1 MDTNMPHYPKERKA
15 FVLGKLLPPHNRPVP
30 EIAKAEGI
38 SEATLYNWLKQA
50 RQKGV
55 PVPGSISNS
64 PEDWSGEA
72 KFAVVLET
80 APLNAGELSEYCRAK
95 GLYAEQVA
103 RWRQACIE
111 GAATQE
117 KREQTAATQLKAAHQ
132 QIRALEKDLRRKE
145 KALAESAALLVLQ
158 KKFNT
163 LWEDAE
169 G

>member
-1 MDTNMPHYPKERKA
+1 MPHYPEERKA
-15 FVLGKLLPPHNRPVP
+15 AVLSKLLPPHNRPVP
-30 EIAKAEGI
+30 ELAKAEGI

-50 RQKGV
+50 KQQGV
-55 PVPGSISNS
+55 PVPGSINNS
-64 PEDWSGEA
+64 PDDWRGEA

-95 GLYAEQVA
+95 GLYPEQVA

-111 GAATQE
+111 GAASQE
-117 KREQTAATQLKAAHQ
+117 SRDQAVAGQLKAAKQ

-158 KKFNT
+158 KKFDT
-163 LWEDAE
+163 LWEDE
-169 G
+169 ER

>member
-1 MDTNMPHYPKERKA
+1 MPHYPKERKDA
-15 FVLGKLLPPHNRPVP
+15 VLSKLLPPHNRPVP

-50 RQKGV
+50 RQQGV

-95 GLYAEQVA
+95 GLYPEQVS

-111 GAATQE
+111 GAASQE
-117 KREQTAATQLKAAHQ
+117 APRAGGRRPTESRQTANPHPGKRLRARLDFSRKLKWDPSDFSS
-132 QIRALEKDLRRKE
+132 EK
-145 KALAESAALLVLQ
+145 
-158 KKFNT
+158 
-163 LWEDAE
+163 
-169 G
+169 

>member
-1 MDTNMPHYPKERKA
+1 MSRYPEERKA
-15 FVLGKLLPPHNRPVP
+15 AVLSKLLPPHNRPVP
-30 EIAKAEGI
+30 EIAKTEGI
-38 SEATLYNWLKQA
+38 SEATLYNWLKQV
-50 RQKGV
+50 RHQGV
-55 PVPGSISNS
+55 PVPGSLSNR

-72 KFAVVLET
+72 KFAVVIET
-80 APLNAGELSEYCRAK
+80 APLNAEELSAYCRAK
-95 GLYAEQVA
+95 GLYPEQIA

-117 KREQTAATQLKAAHQ
+117 RRDQKAAGQLKAAKQ

-163 LWEDAE
+163 LWEDE
-169 G
+169 E

>member
-1 MDTNMPHYPKERKA
+1 MPHYPEERKA
-15 FVLGKLLPPHNRPVP
+15 AVLGKLLPPHNRPVP

-38 SEATLYNWLKQA
+38 SEATLYNWRKQA
-50 RQKGV
+50 RQQGV

-80 APLNAGELSEYCRAK
+80 AALNASELGEYCRAK
-95 GLYAEQVA
+95 GLYPEQVA

-111 GAATQE
+111 GAAAQE
-117 KREQTAATQLKAAHQ
+117 SREQAVAGQLKAARQH
-132 QIRALEKDLRRKE
+132 IRTLEKDLRRKE

-163 LWEDAE
+163 LWEDE
-169 G
+169 ER

>member
-1 MDTNMPHYPKERKA
+1 MPHYPKERKA
-15 FVLGKLLPPHNRPVP
+15 AVLGKLLPPHNRPVP

-50 RQKGV
+50 RQQGV

-72 KFAVVLET
+72 KFAVVIET
-80 APLNAGELSEYCRAK
+80 ASLNAGELSEYCRAK
-95 GLYAEQVA
+95 GLYPEQVS

-111 GAATQE
+111 GVATHESRDQ
-117 KREQTAATQLKAAHQ
+117 AVAGQLKVAKQ

-163 LWEDAE
+163 LWEDE
-169 G
+169 ER

>member
-1 MDTNMPHYPKERKA
+1 MDTTMPRYPEDRKA
-15 FVLGKLLPPHNRPVP
+15 AVLGKLLPPHNRSVP
-30 EIAKAEGI
+30 EIAKGEGI
-38 SEATLYNWLKQA
+38 SEATLYNWLKQT
-50 RQKGV
+50 RHQGV
-55 PVPGSISNS
+55 PVPGSLNNS

-72 KFAVVLET
+72 KFAVVIET
-80 APLNAGELSEYCRAK
+80 APLNASELSEYCRTK
-95 GLYAEQVA
+95 GLYPEQVA

-117 KREQTAATQLKAAHQ
+117 SRDQVVTGQLKVAKQ
-132 QIRALEKDLRRKE
+132 RIRTLEKDLRRKE

-169 G
+169 

>member
-1 MDTNMPHYPKERKA
+1 MPYYPEERKA
-15 FVLGKLLPPHNRPVP
+15 AVLSKLLPPHNRSVP

-50 RQKGV
+50 RQQGV
-55 PVPGSISNS
+55 PVPGSLSNTS
-64 PEDWSGEA
+64 EEWSGEA
-72 KFAVVLET
+72 KFAVVIET
-80 APLNAGELSEYCRAK
+80 AALNAGELSEYCRAK
-95 GLYAEQVA
+95 GLYPEQVS

-111 GAATQE
+111 GAASQE
-117 KREQTAATQLKAAHQ
+117 SRDQAVAGQLKTAKQ

-169 G
+169 R